1 MKRKYY
7 LRGLGFGILITAL
20 VFTFAGP
27 SEMTE
32 EEIIKRAEELG
43 YVKAEESSINI
54 KDLMGTGTPSPVA
67 TKAPEQTPEPTK
79 VITPEATPDFTPT
92 STPEPEF
99 SPTPTPTI
107 SPTPTVSPTPEPTAT
122 STPTPTATVIPT
134 ATPVPTKEPTKA
146 PEKEVIT
153 ATIVVERGNTATMV
167 CNKLENAGIVK
178 DGSVLRDY
186 LIANNLTDYINVGT
200 YTLSNDMTLKEIA
213 KILTE

>member
-32 EEIIKRAEELG
+32 EEIINRAEELG

-67 TKAPEQTPEPTK
+67 TKAPEKTPEPTK
-79 VITPEATPDFTPT
+79 AITPEATPDFTPT

-107 SPTPTVSPTPEPTAT
+107 SPTPEPTAT

-167 CNKLENAGIVK
+167 CNKIENAGIVK